1 MMPRTY
7 LRHFQVRQYECDA
20 YSHLHNSHYVRY
32 MQEAAFEASA
42 DAGYDLARYNA
53 LGHHWIIRETE
64 IEYLK
69 PVYYNE
75 AVQVKTWIRDFRR
88 ATSRRAY
95 EFYRQPEGELV
106 AQAYSDWVYL
116 ESQTG
121 LAARIPASMQHD
133 FYPEGIP
140 THFPVRQPIPASSPP
155 PPGVF
160 THRRKVT
167 WREIDLAQH
176 VNNAVY
182 LDYMDDAG
190 NDVLEA
196 FGWSFQRMEQAGFA
210 IVIRRNQIQYH
221 QPALLD
227 DELAIDTWVS
237 QVRRSTAIRHY
248 AIRRA
253 KDGCLLAMAQAYCVW
268 IDRTSGRPIR
278 IPEPFLADFS
288 DNIVS

>member
-1 MMPRTY
+1 MPRTFT
-7 LRHFQVRQYECDA
+7 RPFQVRQYECDA
-20 YSHLHNSHYVRY
+20 YSHLHNSNYVRY

-53 LGHHWIIRETE
+53 IGHHWIIRETG

-69 PVYYNE
+69 PVFYNE
-75 AVQVKTWIRDFRR
+75 KVHVKTWISDFRR

-95 EFYRQPEGELV
+95 AFFRQPVEELV
-106 AQAYSDWVYL
+106 AQGYSDWVFL
-116 ESQTG
+116 DSQTG
-121 LAARIPASMQHD
+121 LPARIPAQMQAD
-133 FYPEGIP
+133 FFPEGVP
-140 THFPVRQPIPASSPP
+140 QKFPAREPIPEAPAP

-160 THRRKVT
+160 AHHRRVT
-167 WREIDLAQH
+167 WREIDLAHH

-190 NDVLEA
+190 DAVLEA
-196 FGWSFQRMEQAGFA
+196 YGWSFQRMQNAGFA

-227 DELAIDTWVS
+227 DKLAIATWVS
-237 QVRRSTAIRHY
+237 NVRRSTATRHY

-253 KDGCLLAMAQAYCVW
+253 VDGCLLAMAHAFCVW
-268 IDRTSGRPIR
+268 IDLESGRPIR
-278 IPEPFLADFS
+278 IPPDFLASFD
-288 DNIVS
+288 DNIVL

>member
-1 MMPRTY
+1 MPRTFI
-7 LRHFQVRQYECDA
+7 RPFQVRQYECDA
-20 YSHLHNSHYVRY
+20 YSHLHNSNYVRY

-53 LGHHWIIRETE
+53 IGHHWIIRETG

-69 PVYYNE
+69 PVFYSE
-75 AVQVKTWIRDFRR
+75 QVQVKTWISDFRR

-95 EFYRQPEGELV
+95 AFHRRPEQELV
-106 AQAYSDWVYL
+106 AQGYSDWVFL
-116 ESQTG
+116 DSQTS
-121 LAARIPASMQHD
+121 LPARIPSNMQHD
-133 FYPEGIP
+133 FYPDGLPEN
-140 THFPVRQPIPASSPP
+140 FPSRQAFPSAPGPPA
-155 PPGVF
+155 GVF

-190 NDVLEA
+190 NDVLHA
-196 FGWSFQRMEQAGFA
+196 FGWSFQRMQQAGFA

-221 QPALLD
+221 QPALSG

-237 QVRRSTAIRHY
+237 NVRRSTATRHY
-248 AIRRA
+248 AIRSGS
-253 KDGCLLAMAQAYCVW
+253 DGCLLAMAHAYCVW
-268 IDRTSGRPIR
+268 IDLENGKPIR
-278 IPEPFLADFS
+278 IPKAFLASFD
-288 DNIVS
+288 DNIV